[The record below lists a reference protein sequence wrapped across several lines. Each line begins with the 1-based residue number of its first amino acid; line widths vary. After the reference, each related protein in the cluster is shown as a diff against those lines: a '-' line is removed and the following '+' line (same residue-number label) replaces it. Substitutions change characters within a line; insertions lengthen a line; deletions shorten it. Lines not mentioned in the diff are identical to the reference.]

1 MCRPNKC
8 LLVLYNHHRIIN
20 STRPIL
26 MASTYYEIYRGSPAG
41 NITEEFGRHV
51 LIEFDRVLA
60 DVMATKVDSKASVKA
75 HLHTYRHCDEVW
87 YFSLRNASFKMDN
100 KQVVTTPKI
109 KVVACKHGD
118 AVESTVG
125 APQSSPFKS
134 SPMKRY

>member
-1 MCRPNKC
+1 
-8 LLVLYNHHRIIN
+8 
-20 STRPIL
+20 
-26 MASTYYEIYRGSPAG
+26 MASTYYEIYPLCNLGIALCDSIDDLVRAG
-41 NITEEFGRHV
+41 NITEAFGRHV
-51 LIEFDRVLA
+51 LTEFDRVLA

-75 HLHTYRHCDEVW
+75 HLHTYRQCDEVW

>member
-1 MCRPNKC
+1 MG
-8 LLVLYNHHRIIN
+8 
-20 STRPIL
+20 
-26 MASTYYEIYRGSPAG
+26 STYYEIYRGSPLGIALCDSLDDLVRAG

-60 DVMATKVDSKASVKA
+60 DVMTTKVDAKASVKA